1 MMNKYSLKD
10 IAAECGVG
18 EGAILA
24 YIKYRIE
31 SGLEVPNPIPYQR
44 SYYVYDEE
52 GAKTIIELFKN
63 KNVEKWLNI
72 IINIIG
78 EKIIEQNIH
87 AQTSTISR
95 IKVK

>member
-63 KNVEKWLNI
+63 KKR
-72 IINIIG
+72 G
-78 EKIIEQNIH
+78 EMAEYNYKHNWGKDYRAKH
-87 AQTSTISR
+87 PRTS
-95 IKVK
+95 KHNKQD